1 MKLVIFMKNLHY
13 HRHQVNSHISDIPIF
28 YQTLTDWLLLFLMRY
43 RLYIWL
49 TLFWFYWMCFFV
61 LSYLLKCIWRSFPLE
76 ITLFATISHFS
87 SLACFF
93 HTLHAGQRLMVLD
106 NIFFE
111 NTLPQFSHAFK
122 SFRITIMMLFP
133 SKLFLCFSNVSFHEL
148 KPVQKYPSI
157 LPNEI
162 YNLCSYTSIL
172 FRLFRFF
179 ECVYVIRCLF
189 LISL

>member
-1 MKLVIFMKNLHY
+1 
-13 HRHQVNSHISDIPIF
+13 
-28 YQTLTDWLLLFLMRY
+28 MRY

-49 TLFWFYWMCFFV
+49 TLFWFYCMCFFMI
-61 LSYLLKCIWRSFPLE
+61 SYLLKSMWCSFPLE
-76 ITLFATISHFS
+76 ITLFTTIFHFS
-87 SLACFF
+87 SAACFF

-111 NTLPQFSHAFK
+111 NTLPQFSQVFK
-122 SFRITIMMLFP
+122 SFRVTIMMLLP
-133 SKLFLCFSNVSFHEL
+133 LFFCFSNGFFHEL
-148 KPVQKYPSI
+148 KHVQKYPSI

-179 ECVYVIRCLF
+179 ECVYVVRCLF

>member
-1 MKLVIFMKNLHY
+1 MVFVFYFMCLLHC
-13 HRHQVNSHISDIPIF
+13 HWHQANSHMFGIPIF
-28 YQTLTDWLLLFLMRY
+28 HQTLIDWRLLLLMRY

-49 TLFWFYWMCFFV
+49 TLFWFYWVCFFV
-61 LSYLLKCIWRSFPLE
+61 FSYLFKSIWSSFPFE
-76 ITLFATISHFS
+76 IALFAAISHFS
-87 SLACFF
+87 SLCCFF
-93 HTLHAGQRLMVLD
+93 HTLHAGQRLIVLD

-111 NTLPQFSHAFK
+111 NTLPQFSHVFK
-122 SFRITIMMLFP
+122 SFRVTIIMSLPLF
-133 SKLFLCFSNVSFHEL
+133 FCFSNVFFHGL

-172 FRLFRFF
+172 FCLFRFF

>member
-1 MKLVIFMKNLHY
+1 MKNLLC
-13 HRHQVNSHISDIPIF
+13 HRHQENSHMSDTPIF
-28 YQTLTDWLLLFLMRY
+28 HQTLIDWRLLLLMRY

-49 TLFWFYWMCFFV
+49 TLFWFYWMYFFV
-61 LSYLLKCIWRSFPLE
+61 LSYLLKSIWCSFPLE
-76 ITLFATISHFS
+76 TTLFAAISHFS
-87 SLACFF
+87 SLSCFF
-93 HTLHAGQRLMVLD
+93 HTLHAGQRLMVLN

-111 NTLPQFSHAFK
+111 NTLPQFSHVFK
-122 SFRITIMMLFP
+122 SFRMTIIMSFP
-133 SKLFLCFSNVSFHEL
+133 SKLFLCFSNVSFHGL

-162 YNLCSYTSIL
+162 YSLCSCTSIL

-179 ECVYVIRCLF
+179 ECIYVIRCLF